1 MMWLG
6 KGKHFLTFPVRAGRL
21 INYVGFVPADEEMK
35 ESWSAA
41 GDPTVLRREF
51 VGWDPRIT
59 TVLEQVQATFRWALY
74 DREPLPGWSKGRL
87 TLLGDAA
94 HPMLPHMGQGANQ
107 SIEDGMA
114 LATIL
119 SRADRNSAPT
129 ALLAYERLRRDR
141 VAEVQRGSRQNG
153 LRYDS
158 MYADLAIRD
167 AELAAHANFR
177 RALYDHDVVPGAE
190 AIAMTLA

>member
-1 MMWLG
+1 
-6 KGKHFLTFPVRAGRL
+6 
-21 INYVGFVPADEEMK
+21 
-35 ESWSAA
+35 
-41 GDPTVLRREF
+41 
-51 VGWDPRIT
+51 
-59 TVLEQVQATFRWALY
+59 
-74 DREPLPGWSKGRL
+74 
-87 TLLGDAA
+87 
-94 HPMLPHMGQGANQ
+94 
-107 SIEDGMA
+107 MA